1 MGFKKGQSGNPKGM
15 PKGIKHSK
23 TVQWE
28 VFSEYMLNEG
38 LAKFQQ
44 EVNKLQGKEFVIAM
58 TNLMDFFKPKM
69 NRTTHDGE
77 ITNTIVVKRPKK
89 DENTND

>member
-1 MGFKKGQSGNPKGM
+1 MPFKKGQSGNSKGK
-15 PKGIKHSK
+15 PVGAIGKK
-23 TVQWE
+23 TQQWQ
-28 VFSEYMLNEG
+28 VFEEYMLNAG
-38 LAKFQQ
+38 LEKFQQ
-44 EVNKLQGKEFVIAM
+44 EVNKLQGKDFIIAM
-58 TNLMDFFKPKM
+58 TNMMDFFKPKM

>member
-1 MGFKKGQSGNPKGM
+1 MGFKKGQVTNPKGR
-15 PKGIKHSK
+15 PEGAVNKR
-23 TVQWE
+23 TAQWE

-89 DENTND
+89 DED